1 MRRVL
6 DTNIVVSGLIWG
18 GVPKELL
25 LLADDPRAE
34 LFTSLQLLDE
44 LTDVISRPK
53 LIRVASNQNRYWPLL
68 DAYRSA
74 LKEVVVG
81 PIQRVVP
88 SDPDDDVVVATALV
102 AGADVIATG
111 DRGLLDLDPYRG
123 IRILNAR
130 AALRF
135 VRTALAEASG
145 R

>member
-68 DAYRSA
+68 GACVA
-74 LKEVVVG
+74 GVVG
-81 PIQRVVP
+81 MGRRYVRNQ
-88 SDPDDDVVVATALV
+88 A
-102 AGADVIATG
+102 
-111 DRGLLDLDPYRG
+111 G
-123 IRILNAR
+123 IR
-130 AALRF
+130 
-135 VRTALAEASG
+135 VGE
-145 R
+145 